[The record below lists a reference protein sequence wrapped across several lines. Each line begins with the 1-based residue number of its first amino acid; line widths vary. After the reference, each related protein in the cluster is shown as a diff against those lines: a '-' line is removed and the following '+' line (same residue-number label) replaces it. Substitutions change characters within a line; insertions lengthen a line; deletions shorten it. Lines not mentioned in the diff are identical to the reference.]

1 MQSAIDTFSFFKAQ
15 TIHLVDKL
23 GCPID
28 PKILDVVA
36 ALRMHGIHTIS
47 SCEGHAD
54 RPTGGPY
61 VMFESPKTRE
71 LREKYR
77 SEEKGSKEYKF
88 WHKKAVQE
96 NMPEIKKMLLLLEG
110 FYKDRIVAND
120 QHLIVR
126 SFDSSIGELMCQSA
140 DIAYALGLADRKAL
154 LARNQAEMQ
163 AFEEYLKLASPAPHE
178 SEHGGA
184 LL

>member
-1 MQSAIDTFSFFKAQ
+1 MQAMDTFSFFKAQ
-15 TIHLVDKL
+15 TSHLVDKL

-28 PKILDVVA
+28 PKIQGIVA

-61 VMFESPKTRE
+61 VMFESPKAHE

-96 NMPEIKKMLLLLEG
+96 NMPEIKKMLLLLED
-110 FYKDRIVAND
+110 FYKDRIVPND
-120 QHLIVR
+120 QHLIVE
-126 SFDSSIGELMCQSA
+126 SFRCLDSVLMCQSA
-140 DIAYALGLADRKAL
+140 DIACALSLTECKAL
-154 LARNQAEMQ
+154 LTKNQTEMQ
-163 AFEEYLKLASPAPHE
+163 AFEEYLNLTPPAPHK
-178 SEHGGA
+178 SEREGA